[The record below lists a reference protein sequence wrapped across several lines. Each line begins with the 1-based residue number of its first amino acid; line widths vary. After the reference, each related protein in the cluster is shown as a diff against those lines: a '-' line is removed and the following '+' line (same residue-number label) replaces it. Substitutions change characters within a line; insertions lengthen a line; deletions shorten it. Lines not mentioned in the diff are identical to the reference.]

1 MNRQD
6 RPVDLRSDTV
16 TLPTPAM
23 RRAMSEAE
31 VGDDV
36 FGEDPTVNA
45 LEARAAEISGKE
57 AALYVPS
64 GTMGNQ
70 IAIAVHT
77 SPGQEVVCEEH
88 SHIMLYEMGTIA
100 RFSGCLTRPIP
111 TDDGRLTWERIR
123 GNIRGPSDHY
133 GGTGLIEV
141 ENTHNYAGGRV
152 YALDTLCEIKTN
164 ASDAGIPVHMD
175 GARVFHAAAA
185 LDIPLRSIADTAESL
200 TFCLSKGLG
209 APVGSLL
216 TGSRSF
222 IAESRRVRKALG
234 GGMRQA
240 GVLAAAGL
248 VALEQSPANIP
259 AVHADARFLADS
271 LADIPGIAIEPATVE
286 TNIVFFDITG
296 TGLSNQH
303 FLGSL
308 REEGVLAL
316 SLGPGRIRMVT
327 HQDLER
333 ADCERAIA
341 AIERACGVPA
351 LAG

>member
-16 TLPTPAM
+16 TRPTPAM

-45 LEARAAEISGKE
+45 LEARAAELSGKQ

-70 IAIAVHT
+70 IAVAVHT

-100 RFSGCLTRPIP
+100 RFSGCLARPIP

-123 GNIRGPSDHY
+123 GNIRGHSDHY
-133 GGTGLIEV
+133 CGTGLIEV

-152 YALDTLCEIKTN
+152 YALDTLREIGAN
-164 ASDAGIPVHMD
+164 ARNAGIPVHMD

-185 LDIPLRSIADTAESL
+185 LDVPLRSIAETADSL

-216 TGSRSF
+216 TGSRTF
-222 IAESRRVRKALG
+222 IAEARRVRKALG

-248 VALEQSPANIP
+248 VALERSPANIP

-271 LADIPGIAIEPATVE
+271 LANIPGIAIEPETVE

-296 TGLSNQH
+296 TGLSNDH
-303 FLGSL
+303 FLQSL
-308 REEGVLAL
+308 RDEGILAL

-341 AIERACGVPA
+341 AIERTCGVPA

>member
-1 MNRQD
+1 MNWLD

-16 TLPTPAM
+16 TRPTPAM

-45 LEARAAEISGKE
+45 LEARAAEIVGKE

-70 IAIAVHT
+70 IAVAVHT

-88 SHIMLYEMGTIA
+88 SHIMLYEMGTVA
-100 RFSGCLTRPIP
+100 RYSGCLTRPLP
-111 TDDGRLTWERIR
+111 TLDGRLTWEHIHR
-123 GNIRGPSDHY
+123 NIRGPSNHY
-133 GGTGLIEV
+133 CGTGLIEV
-141 ENTHNYAGGRV
+141 ENTHNYGGGRV
-152 YALDTLCEIKTN
+152 YALDALHEISVN
-164 ASDAGIPVHMD
+164 AGNTGIPVHMD
-175 GARVFHAAAA
+175 GARVFHAATA
-185 LDIPLRSIADTAESL
+185 LDVPLRAIANMADSL

-216 TGSRSF
+216 TGSQAF
-222 IAESRRVRKALG
+222 IAEARLVRKALG

-271 LADIPGIAIEPATVE
+271 LVNIPGIAIDPGTVE
-286 TNIVFFDITG
+286 TNIVFFDITD
-296 TGLSNQH
+296 TGLSNEH

-308 REEGVLAL
+308 RDEGVLVLA
-316 SLGPGRIRMVT
+316 LGPGRVRMVT
-327 HQDLER
+327 HQDLDR
-333 ADCERAIA
+333 ADCKRAIA
-341 AIERACGVPA
+341 AIERICSVPA
-351 LAG
+351 VAV

>member
-1 MNRQD
+1 MKRLD
-6 RPVDLRSDTV
+6 PLVDLRSDTV
-16 TLPTPAM
+16 TRPTPAM

-45 LEARAAEISGKE
+45 LEAKAAEISGKE
-57 AALYVPS
+57 AALFVPS

-70 IAIAVHT
+70 VAIAVHT

-88 SHIMLYEMGTIA
+88 SHVMLYEMGSLA
-100 RFSGCLTRPIP
+100 RYSGCLARSIP
-111 TDDGRLTWERIR
+111 THDGRLTWDRIAGSVR
-123 GNIRGPSDHY
+123 SPSDHY
-133 GGTGLIEV
+133 CGTGLIEV

-152 YALDTLCEIKTN
+152 YALDALREISAHARN
-164 ASDAGIPVHMD
+164 AGIPVHMD

-185 LDIPLRSIADTAESL
+185 LDIPLRTIADTADSL

-216 TGSRSF
+216 TGSQSF
-222 IAESRRVRKALG
+222 IAQARLARKALG

-240 GVLAAAGL
+240 GILAAAGL
-248 VALEQSPANIP
+248 VALEQSLANIP
-259 AVHADARFLADS
+259 GVHADARFLAAS
-271 LADIPGIAIEPATVE
+271 LARIPGIAIDPETVE
-286 TNIVFFDITG
+286 TNIVFCDITG
-296 TGLSNQH
+296 TGLSSAH
-303 FLGSL
+303 FLRSL
-308 REEGVLAL
+308 REQGVLVL

-327 HQDLER
+327 HQDLDR

-341 AIERACGVPA
+341 AIERTCGVPA
-351 LAG
+351 LAV